1 MYIKNNFDAEYI
13 KKVNERVS
21 NTPAK
26 KTNNRNLSI
35 RTPYT
40 HFGYKTWPEVIRLYK
55 ELKKEK
61 IKRS

>member
-13 KKVNERVS
+13 NKVSERVS

-26 KTNNRNLSI
+26 KTINRNLSI

-40 HFGYKTWPEVIRLYK
+40 QFGCKT
-55 ELKKEK
+55 
-61 IKRS
+61 

>member
-13 KKVNERVS
+13 NKVSERVS
-21 NTPAK
+21 NPPAK

-40 HFGYKTWPEVIRLYK
+40 HFGNKTWPEVIRLYK
-55 ELKKEK
+55 ELKREK

>member
-13 KKVNERVS
+13 KKVSERVS

-40 HFGYKTWPEVIRLYK
+40 HFGNKTWLEVIRLYK
-55 ELKKEK
+55 ELKREK

>member
-13 KKVNERVS
+13 NKVSERVS

-26 KTNNRNLSI
+26 KTNNRNLPI

-40 HFGYKTWPEVIRLYK
+40 QFGYKTWPEVIRLYK

-61 IKRS
+61 RS

>member
-13 KKVNERVS
+13 KKVSERVS
-21 NTPAK
+21 NTPVK
-26 KTNNRNLSI
+26 KNNNRYLSS

-40 HFGYKTWPEVIRLYK
+40 NFGCTTWPEVIRLYK

-61 IKRS
+61 RS

>member
-13 KKVNERVS
+13 NKVSERVS

-26 KTNNRNLSI
+26 KKINRKLSI

-40 HFGYKTWPEVIRLYK
+40 HFGCKTWPEVIRLYK